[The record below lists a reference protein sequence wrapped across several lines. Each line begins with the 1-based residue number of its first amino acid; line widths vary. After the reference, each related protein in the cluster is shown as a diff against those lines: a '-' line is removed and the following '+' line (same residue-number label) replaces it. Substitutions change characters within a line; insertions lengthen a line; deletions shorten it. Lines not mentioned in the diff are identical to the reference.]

1 MSEPTDTES
10 NTDMAQ
16 VDLKQLALDA
26 LDDMKAVDVRVLEV
40 AGQTTITDFMIIA
53 SGRSDRHV
61 RSLAEN
67 VVVNA
72 KKQGV
77 QPLGVEGEKEGEWVL
92 VDLGDVIVHVQTPRT
107 RDFYNL
113 EKLWGFD
120 AASDGASAGQR
131 D

>member
-1 MSEPTDTES
+1 MNEPTDTKDE
-10 NTDMAQ
+10 MEQ

-40 AGQTTITDFMIIA
+40 TGQTTITDFMIIA

-113 EKLWGFD
+113 EKLWGFETG
-120 AASDGASAGQR
+120 SDGASAGQR

>member
-1 MSEPTDTES
+1 MSDTM
-10 NTDMAQ
+10 DI
-16 VDLKQLALDA
+16 KQIALDA
-26 LDDMKAVDVRVLEV
+26 LDDLKAVDVRVLEV
-40 AGQTTITDFMIIA
+40 SEQTSITDFMIVA

-67 VVVNA
+67 VVLEA
-72 KKQGV
+72 KKNGC
-77 QPLGVEGEKEGEWVL
+77 QPIGVEGEKQGEWVL

-113 EKLWGFD
+113 EKLWGLD
-120 AASDGASAGQR
+120 SSLDEATVGRR

>member
-1 MSEPTDTES
+1 MTTDI
-10 NTDMAQ
+10 
-16 VDLKQLALDA
+16 DLRKLALDA
-26 LDDMKAVDVRVLEV
+26 LEDLKAIDVSVLDV
-40 AGQTTITDFMIIA
+40 TGLTTITDYMIIA

-67 VVVNA
+67 VVTKA
-72 KKQGV
+72 KQSGV

-113 EKLWGFD
+113 EKLWDIDKARAAD
-120 AASDGASAGQR
+120 AGAA

>member
-1 MSEPTDTES
+1 MSTENDTP
-10 NTDMAQ
+10 D
-16 VDLKQLALDA
+16 VKQLALDA
-26 LDDMKAVDVRVLEV
+26 LDDMKAIDVRVLNVGE
-40 AGQTTITDFMIIA
+40 QTTITDFMIIA

-72 KKQGV
+72 KKQGL

-113 EKLWGFD
+113 EKLWGFE
-120 AASDGASAGQR
+120 SDSEEATVGQA

>member
-1 MSEPTDTES
+1 
-10 NTDMAQ
+10 MAQ
-16 VDLKQLALDA
+16 PDLKQLALDA
-26 LDDMKAVDVRVLEV
+26 LDDMKAIDVRVLEV
-40 AGQTTITDFMIIA
+40 TGQTTITDFMIIA